1 MSPRAPRPFQPVLA
15 LFGLLIL
22 ALGSSG
28 CVTQSELNQARRDDL
43 RYMSRVIGYAVDA
56 NEVAL
61 QSRLTILRAFE
72 KDAKFEL
79 LVREL
84 GTIKEN
90 EERLRRVRDAKLEIV
105 SEGQQRIQGLLAET
119 ED

>member
-1 MSPRAPRPFQPVLA
+1 MSPRAPRLPRSLVTLLGAALVLA
-15 LFGLLIL
+15 
-22 ALGSSG
+22 SSG
-28 CVTQSELNQARRDDL
+28 CVTQAELNQARRDDL

-56 NEVAL
+56 NELSL

-72 KDAKFEL
+72 EDPKFEL

-84 GTIKEN
+84 GSIKEN
-90 EERLRRVRDAKLEIV
+90 EERLRRVRDAKLELV
-105 SEGQQRIQGLLAET
+105 ATGQQRIQGLLAET

>member
-1 MSPRAPRPFQPVLA
+1 MSPRRLTALAPRALLCLSLPFA
-15 LFGLLIL
+15 
-22 ALGSSG
+22 ASG
-28 CVTQSELNQARRDDL
+28 CVTQAELNQARRDDL

-56 NEVAL
+56 NELSL

-72 KDAKFEL
+72 KDPKFEL

-84 GTIKEN
+84 GSIKEN

-105 SEGQQRIQGLLAET
+105 ADGQRRIQGLIAET